1 LLSIVRESGPVPS
14 RITNKNKGEDMSTI
28 EQTKSQSV
36 KESESQ
42 SVEVQ
47 ALALIDLLEG
57 ASTHASK
64 DKSLRALNSVQLESE
79 GAGYLVARS
88 TDRYRLIEGK
98 IEVEY
103 GQLSPSLIAL
113 DDVKRVIAIAKEGK
127 VSGKVSITRIADLL
141 TVSINGCA
149 ITLTLL
155 DANYPTTFDDLLNKS
170 EREQLGEIAF
180 NPALFADYAKIA
192 GKGNAVRVEFTGK
205 GKPYIIHL
213 PVTKVEWRALLMP
226 MRVI

>member
-1 LLSIVRESGPVPS
+1 
-14 RITNKNKGEDMSTI
+14 MSTI
-28 EQTKSQSV
+28 EQTKSKSV

-47 ALALIDLLEG
+47 ALALIELLEG
-57 ASTHASK
+57 TSTHASK
-64 DKSLRALNSVQLESE
+64 DKSLYALNSVQIESA

-141 TVSINGCA
+141 TVSINGSA

-155 DANYPTTFDDLLNKS
+155 DANYPATFDDLLNKS

-205 GKPYIIHL
+205 NKPYIIHL